1 MSDYT
6 IGHRKRLKDK
16 YKNNNR
22 SLHDYELLELL
33 LTYSIPRKDVKPI
46 AKELI
51 NHFGSFENI
60 FATNPELLM
69 KVNGIGE
76 NSAILISLLNTV
88 NGRISKNRN
97 TNVKELNSSSE
108 TKEYFKNLLKEEKN
122 EKVAVVSLDN
132 SNRIISC
139 RIISEGTVNLIEI
152 SPRKIIEA
160 VITDN
165 ASNVIIAHN
174 HPFGNGEPSAQDVDF
189 TLKTRDLLRPLGI
202 NLFDHIIVGEND
214 VFSMRSSLRFVHYF
228 KTK

>member
-1 MSDYT
+1 MNDYT
-6 IGHRKRLKDK
+6 SGHRKRLKEK
-16 YKNNNR
+16 YKSDNN
-22 SLHDYELLELL
+22 SLYDYELLELL

-46 AKELI
+46 AKDLI
-51 NHFGSFENI
+51 KHFGSFENI
-60 FATNPELLM
+60 FSAKPELLM
-69 KVNGIGE
+69 QVDGIGE
-76 NSAILISLLNTV
+76 NSALLISLLNTI

-97 TNVKELNSSSE
+97 TNIKELNNSNE
-108 TKEYFKNLLKEEKN
+108 TKEYFNNLLKDEKN
-122 EKVAVVSLDN
+122 EKIAVLSLDN

-174 HPFGNGEPSAQDVDF
+174 HPFGNAEPSAQDIDF

-202 NLFDHIIVGEND
+202 NLFDHIIVGEKD

-228 KTK
+228 KSK